1 MVSSISP
8 LENLRVRVRALL
20 DRFELNQ
27 NESNLFAG
35 VEAIV
40 FPALS
45 DAVSD
50 EVMPL
55 KDRHLVAGGDDGKAF
70 VVHYTSVDTVIKMF
84 RDYIETERSYLR
96 LYDTFHLNDPEE
108 GKYLINRLDPTKR
121 AELRALINTDAP
133 CAYVSSF
140 IIPDDS
146 QQSKGVGARDNLV
159 FWRTYGSE
167 GMGCSIMVKAPAAR
181 LYKVKYGIDDVRRV
195 ADAIEGIRAGITE
208 AIKPIMDVASDEN
221 KEVLMKALS
230 STLSAELEDIL
241 YLYKSTAYAY
251 ENEARI
257 IRTKGSIKAA
267 DDEICFD
274 DNSGAQKIRHYY
286 NDESLSVPNLL
297 TTGSVITLGP
307 CVPDKENIAYYLEHL
322 KEKSGLVGPKICQ
335 SKVSYRSSA

>member
-1 MVSSISP
+1 MNSINP

-20 DRFELNQ
+20 DRFDLNQ
-27 NESNLFAG
+27 NENNLFAG
-35 VEAIV
+35 VDAIV
-40 FPALS
+40 LPALS
-45 DAVSD
+45 DVVSD
-50 EVMPL
+50 EFMPL
-55 KDRHLVAGGDDGKAF
+55 KERHLVGGGDDGKAL
-70 VVHYTSVDTVIKMF
+70 VVHYTKVDTVIKMF
-84 RDYIETERSYLR
+84 RDYIEKERSYLR
-96 LYDTFHLNDPEE
+96 LYDTFHLNDPDE
-108 GKYLINRLDPTKR
+108 GKYLISRLDPTAHEK
-121 AELRALINTDAP
+121 LKALIEANAP

-167 GMGCSIMVKAPAAR
+167 GMGCSIMVEAPAAR
-181 LYKVKYGIDDVRRV
+181 LYKVKYGIDDVRRA
-195 ADAIEGIRAGITE
+195 ADDIEGIRAGIME

-221 KEVLMKALS
+221 KKVLMKALS

-241 YLYKSTAYAY
+241 YLYKSMAYSY

-257 IRTKGSIKAA
+257 IRTKGSIKAV
-267 DDEICFD
+267 DDEICFE
-274 DNSGAQKIRHYY
+274 DNSGIQKIRHYY
-286 NDESLSVPNLL
+286 NDESLSASNLL
-297 TTGSVITLGP
+297 TTDSVITLGP